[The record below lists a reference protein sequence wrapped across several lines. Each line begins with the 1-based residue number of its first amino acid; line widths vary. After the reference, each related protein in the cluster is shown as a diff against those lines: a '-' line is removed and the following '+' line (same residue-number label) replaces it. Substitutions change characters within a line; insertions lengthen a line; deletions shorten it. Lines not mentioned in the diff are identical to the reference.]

1 MDDCLEK
8 LLFERCLKA
17 RIERQK
23 SDNARTRAKFI
34 TLYELIRDAGHEE
47 AYIEW
52 ICRPEQEV
60 L

>member
-8 LLFERCLKA
+8 LLFERYLKA

-23 SDNARTRAKFI
+23 SDNARTRAKCI
-34 TLYELIRDAGHEE
+34 TLYELIRDAGYEE

-52 ICRPEQEV
+52 ICGPEQEV